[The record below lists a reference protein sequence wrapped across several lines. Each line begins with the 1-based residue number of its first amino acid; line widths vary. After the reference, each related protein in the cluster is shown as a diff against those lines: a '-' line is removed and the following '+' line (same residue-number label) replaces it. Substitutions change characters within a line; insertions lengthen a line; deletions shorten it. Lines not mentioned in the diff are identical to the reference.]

1 MMRPHCTLGVTAL
14 AGLLTAVGP
23 APAVAQDIGLPL
35 GVEPPPVAIEDLDG
49 NPVDLAQWVGKR
61 PVLIEFWATW
71 CPNCAALFPRMEAAH
86 RRFGDTVAFVVIAVA
101 VNQSQRSIRRHL
113 EKHPMPFTVLWDT
126 RGRAVRAFD
135 ALTTSYVVVL
145 DAAGRV
151 VYTGVGSEQD
161 LEAALERVVDA
172 GP

>member
-1 MMRPHCTLGVTAL
+1 VPGRGQVLGLLLFALL
-14 AGLLTAVGP
+14 AGPSAW
-23 APAVAQDIGLPL
+23 AQDIGLPI
-35 GVEPPPVAIEDLDG
+35 GSVPAAVTIENLDG
-49 NPVDLAQWVGKR
+49 DTVDLGQWIGR
-61 PVLIEFWATW
+61 QPVLFEFWATW

-113 EKHPMPFTVLWDT
+113 EKHPMPFAVLWDT

-151 VYTGVGSEQD
+151 VYTGVGSDQD
-161 LEAALERVVDA
+161 LEAALERVVDS